1 MKPINIMNKLNE
13 SSETESKWVYV
24 SKHGLG
30 PGTVPKDIEISNVY
44 DEPNSMNTVFCS
56 NRKLT
61 QEELNKYE
69 LKPFIKDK
77 EIKEDNFSIDDKVD
91 LIDIYGDYYQ
101 YDDILED
108 ELGYEFMLK
117 LYDDMTGNNNLIIY
131 KEKSG
136 NEDFIIMDKTE
147 SGGTMYKVDHN
158 GERLFFSENEAKA
171 LVKEDE

>member
-13 SSETESKWVYV
+13 SSESKWVYV

-30 PGTVPKDIEISNVY
+30 PGTIPSDIEISNVY

-69 LKPFIKDK
+69 LKPFIEDK

-91 LIDIYGDYYQ
+91 LIDIYGDYFQ
-101 YDDILED
+101 YEDILE
-108 ELGYEFMLK
+108 EQLGYEFTLK

-136 NEDFIIMDKTE
+136 NEDFIIMDRTDN
-147 SGGTMYKVDHN
+147 GGTMYKVDHN

>member
-1 MKPINIMNKLNE
+1 MHKLNE

-30 PGTVPKDIEISNVY
+30 PGTVPSDIEISNVY

-77 EIKEDNFSIDDKVD
+77 EIKEA
-91 LIDIYGDYYQ
+91 
-101 YDDILED
+101 LE
-108 ELGYEFMLK
+108 
-117 LYDDMTGNNNLIIY
+117 
-131 KEKSG
+131 
-136 NEDFIIMDKTE
+136 
-147 SGGTMYKVDHN
+147 
-158 GERLFFSENEAKA
+158 KA
-171 LVKEDE
+171 WE